1 MRIQS
6 LFPLLSILVV
16 LGMMSC
22 DVVPY
27 KDAKEVRATGPD
39 TTPVEFER
47 KVVLLEDYTGHTC
60 GNCPGAAREAKR
72 IEGLFPGR
80 VIVMGVHCGFFAKPK
95 NLPNG
100 AYKEDFRTPAG
111 DALDARYGV
120 SAAGLPKGLVN
131 RGRFGNSTINILGST
146 EWEPR
151 ISQILAEEPLG
162 IKISMEPVFATAT
175 RNLTVKTKVL
185 FQKPW
190 ADNLKMALY
199 VTEDSIISWQKE
211 YDLAYQIAGSED
223 LSAYTHYHVLRT
235 DMVPASG
242 SDVVNTAAV
251 NANQEMESTWSVALA
266 TKWKSEKCQI
276 IAVLY
281 REDTGEVVQAA
292 ETSLGEN

>member
-1 MRIQS
+1 MRNPS
-6 LFPLLSILVV
+6 AFSCLLALAF
-16 LGMMSC
+16 LGLMSC

-27 KDAKEVRATGPD
+27 KDAREVRVVGPD

-80 VIVMGVHCGFFAKPK
+80 VIVMGVHAGFFARPK

-151 ISQILAEEPLG
+151 ISQILAEEPIG
-162 IKISMEPVFATAT
+162 IKITMDPVFNSSN
-175 RNLTVKTKVL
+175 RGLTVTTKVL
-185 FQKPW
+185 FQKPF

-211 YDLAYQIAGSED
+211 YEPAFKIGGSED
-223 LSAYTHYHVLRT
+223 ISNYTHYHVLRS
-235 DMVPASG
+235 DLVPASG
-242 SDVVNTAAV
+242 SEVVNREAV
-251 NANQEMESTWSVALA
+251 AANQELESTWSVTLA
-266 TKWKSEKCQI
+266 QKWKAEKCHI

-281 REDTGEVVQAA
+281 REDTEEVVQAA